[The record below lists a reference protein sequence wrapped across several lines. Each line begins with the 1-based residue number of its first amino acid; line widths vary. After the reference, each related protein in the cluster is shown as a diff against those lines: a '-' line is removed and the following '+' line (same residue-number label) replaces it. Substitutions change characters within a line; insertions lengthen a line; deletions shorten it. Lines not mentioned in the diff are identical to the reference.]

1 MYGQLSHAGALFL
14 QHEGAA
20 QGTAVGEVASEG
32 FATDGFA
39 AIVDALACALEAKD
53 FRLRRHSERVAKYA
67 VQLAAKLNL
76 SEADC
81 TLLQHGSILH
91 DIGNIG
97 IADSILLKPSGLSD
111 WEFEEVRL
119 HPIIG
124 ETICRPLASLAPVLP
139 LIRSHH
145 EKLDGSGYPDSLS
158 GDSIPLLVRI
168 LSVVDV
174 YDTLRSDRAY
184 RGAFGHDDA
193 IDILRKESDRGWWQR
208 DIVDALA
215 TLTAPQ
221 GDFAAL

>member
-1 MYGQLSHAGALFL
+1 MTDFLSRSRSIYFQTDDSTG
-14 QHEGAA
+14 GAA
-20 QGTAVGEVASEG
+20 SPQDNVS
-32 FATDGFA
+32 DGIA
-39 AIVDALACALEAKD
+39 AIVTSLACALEAKD
-53 FRLRRHSERVAKYA
+53 FRLRRHSERVANYA
-67 VQLAAKLNL
+67 LQLAEKMHL
-76 SEADC
+76 SAEECA
-81 TLLQHGSILH
+81 LLTHGSILH

-145 EKLDGSGYPDSLS
+145 EKLDGSGYPDSLK
-158 GDSIPLLVRI
+158 GDDIPLLVRI
-168 LSVVDV
+168 LSVADV

-193 IDILRKESDRGWWQR
+193 VDILRKEAERGWWQM
-208 DIVDALA
+208 DIVDTLA
-215 TLTAPQ
+215 TITAPQ
-221 GDFAAL
+221 GDFAPI